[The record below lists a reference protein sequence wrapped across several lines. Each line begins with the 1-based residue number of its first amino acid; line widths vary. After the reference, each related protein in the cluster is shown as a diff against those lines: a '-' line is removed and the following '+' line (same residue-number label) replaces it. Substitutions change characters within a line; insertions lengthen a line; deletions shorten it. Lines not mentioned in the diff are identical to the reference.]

1 MKQRQV
7 RVMGANVAS
16 EQPEKTAILVDL
28 VPLEEKFDNSTA
40 FLTFEKFWHKRVA
53 IKTPLFGDYEVLYVL
68 YPGLECL
75 HHLLVVDFIF
85 FQYTVECSLNFGACL
100 LYDKLII

>member
-40 FLTFEKFWHKRVA
+40 FLTFEKFWHKQVA
-53 IKTPLFGDYEVLYVL
+53 VKASLFGDYEVLYVL

-75 HHLLVVDFIF
+75 HHLLAVDFIS
-85 FQYTVECSLNFGACL
+85 FQYTVECSLNFGAHL
-100 LYDKLII
+100 LFHKLII